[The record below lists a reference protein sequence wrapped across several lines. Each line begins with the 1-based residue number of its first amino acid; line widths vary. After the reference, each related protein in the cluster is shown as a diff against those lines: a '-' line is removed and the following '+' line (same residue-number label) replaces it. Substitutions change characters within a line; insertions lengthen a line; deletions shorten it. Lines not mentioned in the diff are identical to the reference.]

1 MIGLTLGPYRILDEL
16 GSGGMGIVY
25 RAEDVRLGR
34 SVAIKVLPQSLR
46 EDKAAVER
54 FHREARA
61 AASLNHPAICTIHDI
76 GEDQG
81 HLYIAMEL
89 LEGRTLK
96 QVIDRAP
103 LAATDILHY
112 ALQIT
117 DALEAA
123 HGKNVIH
130 RDLKPANIFI
140 TTRNQAKVL
149 DFGLAKML
157 EPVPVAATMV
167 EEIDVTR
174 TGIIPGTIGYMSPEQ
189 VRGDPLDGR
198 SDLFS
203 FGIVL
208 YEMATGHR
216 PFSGS
221 TAGALFDS
229 ILHFK
234 PRPPREINPAIPEKL
249 DRVIVKALEKDRERR
264 FTGAAP
270 MRLALDEVSVRRPRS
285 RVAQSS
291 TLSATD
297 TRTRPAPSGT
307 STSSRTR
314 AIPSVAVLP
323 FVNAGGDKEA
333 EYLSDGMTESIIYS
347 LARLPGLRVVPRT
360 TAFRYK
366 ESDKPLAVIAR
377 EVKAKAIV
385 TGRVAMRGQQL
396 NVQAEM
402 VDPFKD
408 SQLWGER
415 YTRTFADVFA
425 VQEEMATAISSSL
438 QLRLSHE
445 DRARLAARPTQDSLA
460 YEAYLKGR
468 HHWNKR
474 TIPAFIHATE
484 YFQQAIDRDPR
495 FTLAYAG
502 LADTFNVL
510 GYYNAKPPRTVYPRA
525 KAAAARA
532 LEIDPTLAEAHAS
545 LAYATLFF
553 DRDWAEAERH
563 FHAALT
569 HNPKYA
575 SAHQWYGW
583 YLLVMERFDEM
594 VEEMQHAAVLDPLSL
609 IINDHLGY
617 ALSLAGRHDDA
628 VAQLQR
634 TLELDPNFSLTHL
647 RLGLL
652 WRLLGRADEGRAAVE
667 QAVKLSE
674 ERIGL
679 GYLGQAYGADGMP
692 EQARSVLQRLTAR
705 AEHNYVSPLDY
716 ALAYDGLGEVDQV
729 FTHLDRA
736 VDDAISDLVRLKV
749 LAWSSVVRRDPRFD
763 RLAKKIGLLPATS
776 PSLTR

>member
-1 MIGLTLGPYRILDEL
+1 MIGVTLGPYRLIEEI
-16 GSGGMGIVY
+16 GTGGMGIVY

-34 SVAIKVLPQSLR
+34 SVALKVLPHSLR
-46 EDKAAVER
+46 EDRAAVER
-54 FHREARA
+54 FNREARA

-81 HLYIAMEL
+81 YLYIAMEL

-96 QVIDRAP
+96 QFIDCSP
-103 LAATDILHY
+103 MAAADV
-112 ALQIT
+112 LQYGVQIA

-123 HGKNVIH
+123 HAKNVIH

-149 DFGLAKML
+149 DFGLAKTL
-157 EPVPVAATMV
+157 EPVATLATRV
-167 EEIDVTR
+167 DEVDVTR

-189 VRGDPLDGR
+189 VRGDPLDAR

-203 FGIVL
+203 FAIVL

-216 PFSGS
+216 PFSGA

-229 ILHFK
+229 ILHFR
-234 PRPPREINPAIPEKL
+234 PRPPREVNPAIPEKL
-249 DRVIVKALEKDRERR
+249 DRVIVKALEKERDRR
-264 FTGAAP
+264 FADARTL
-270 MRLALDEVSVRRPRS
+270 RLALEEVTVRRGRQRGMP
-285 RVAQSS
+285 S
-291 TLSATD
+291 TTISATD
-297 TRTRPAPSGT
+297 TRTRNAPSGVTT
-307 STSSRTR
+307 STRTR

-347 LARLPGLRVVPRT
+347 LTRLPGLRVVPRT
-360 TAFRYK
+360 TVFRYK
-366 ESDKPLAVIAR
+366 DSDKPLAVIAR
-377 EVKAKAIV
+377 EVKAKAVV
-385 TGRVAMRGQQL
+385 TGRIALRGSQL
-396 NVQAEM
+396 IVQAEL
-402 VDPFKD
+402 VDPVKD

-415 YTRTFADVFA
+415 YSRTFADVFA

-438 QLRLSHE
+438 RLRLSSE
-445 DRARLAARPTQDSLA
+445 DRARLAARPTQDSVA
-460 YEAYLKGR
+460 YEEYLKGR

-474 TIPAFIHATE
+474 TIPNFIHATE
-484 YFQQAIDRDPR
+484 HFQQAIDRDPH

-510 GYYNAKPPRTVYPRA
+510 GYYSAKPPRTVYPRA

-545 LAYATLFF
+545 LGYATLFF
-553 DRDWAEAERH
+553 DRDWPAAERH
-563 FHAALT
+563 FHAAIA

-583 YLLVMERFDEM
+583 YLLVMKRFEEM
-594 VEEMQHAAVLDPLSL
+594 VEELHQAAELDPLSL

-617 ALSLAGRHDDA
+617 ALSLAGRHDEA

-634 TLELDPNFSLTHL
+634 TLELDPSFSLTHL
-647 RLGLL
+647 RLGLE
-652 WRLLGRADEGRAAVE
+652 WRLLDRRAEGRSAIE
-667 QAVKLSE
+667 QAVTLSG

-679 GYLGQAYGADGMP
+679 GYLGQALGADGMHD
-692 EQARSVLQRLTAR
+692 EARAILQRLSAR
-705 AEHNYVSPLDY
+705 AERGYVSPLDY
-716 ALAYDGLGEVDQV
+716 ALVYDGLGEVEQV
-729 FTHLDRA
+729 FEQLDGA
-736 VDDAISDLVRLKV
+736 VDDAVSDLVRLQV
-749 LAWSSVVRRDPRFD
+749 LSWSDVVRRDQRFD
-763 RLAKKIGLLPATS
+763 ELVRAIGLP
-776 PSLTR
+776 